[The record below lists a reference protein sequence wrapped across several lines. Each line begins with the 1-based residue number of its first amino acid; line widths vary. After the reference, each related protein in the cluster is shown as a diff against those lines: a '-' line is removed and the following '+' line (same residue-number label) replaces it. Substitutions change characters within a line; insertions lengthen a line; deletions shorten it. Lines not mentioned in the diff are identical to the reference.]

1 VSKPGF
7 TVEKLPISRRLTRDI
22 VTIGNK
28 RNTMRGL
35 LEVDVTEARRQVRA
49 FRTRTGEKLSFTAY
63 VIWCVGKVLGE
74 NKSVQAFVDWRR
86 RLMVFDDVDIQTT
99 LEVELDGRKTVIPH
113 IIRAVNRKTVLE
125 VHQDIRAAQERPRGN
140 RQLASLVRWFPR
152 VPWFIRR
159 IVYWWVLKQPKL
171 LKQHIG
177 TAIVSSVGMFV
188 PSGGWA
194 IGTGSA
200 HSCGMLLGGI
210 ARRPRYVK
218 DRLEPREI
226 LEITVSFNHDVVD
239 GGPAARVTA
248 QVVRTIEAAQGLAE
262 ARQDI
267 PAPAS

>member
-1 VSKPGF
+1 VSKSDF

-22 VTIGNK
+22 VTIGRK

-49 FRTRTGEKLSFTAY
+49 FRTRTGDKLSFTAY
-63 VIWCVGKVLGE
+63 FIWCVGKVLGE
-74 NKSVQAFVDWRR
+74 YKSVQAYVDWRG
-86 RLMVFDDVDIQTT
+86 RLVMFDDVDIQTT
-99 LEVELDGRKTVIPH
+99 IEVELDGRKTVIPH
-113 IIRAVNRKTVLE
+113 IIRAVNRKTLLE

-140 RQLASLVRWFPR
+140 RQLASLVRWFPF
-152 VPWFIRR
+152 VPWFLRR
-159 IVYWWVLKQPKL
+159 IVYWWVLKQPRL

-188 PSGGWA
+188 PKGGWA

-210 ARRPRYVK
+210 ARRPRYVG

-226 LEITVSFNHDVVD
+226 LDLAVSFNHDIVD
-239 GGPAARVTA
+239 GAPAARVTA
-248 QVVRTIEAAQGLAE
+248 QLIRTIEAAQGLAE
-262 ARQDI
+262 ARTDTV
-267 PAPAS
+267 ASES